1 MERVRNNVS
10 GLERL
15 AKIIAVPA
23 DFPAHRMPTFPA
35 LERTAVLGFTDTSTT
50 FVSPGSTTAYVLC
63 RDPAYPFWSNR
74 TVSLPASQFGLAVS
88 YNTAVAG
95 AANEQI
101 TIPIGD
107 VTPQFTGGA
116 GASSLDPLTTP
127 PFRRNG
133 NVYFNLG
140 GQHNTTQF
148 NCAVS
153 MTVPSG
159 GPNKVAVRG
168 TYLDGTFNEVIWD
181 VSNLIPTP
189 VSGRQFVIFALPAD
203 AIGYRISELVVTT
216 SATGITF
223 SEIAIGIST
232 NSGAA
237 NDPLYS
243 PLAPVAAIT
252 RIMPTGPPP
261 EVSTAALIWQNT
273 RATASAVLLTNVTS
287 VMNKEGTISAARAA
301 CSSFPVFS
309 SFQWNGFVNIHP
321 KDRYFGALENGLYT
335 FTLPDINGETF
346 RDCLI
351 SPEGLTFA
359 GVVELDQ
366 MQYCTAILA
375 SDLDATGSVG
385 TSLATTVARH
395 IEFRTTSRLFP
406 TGFAKEP
413 LETYHTAQMALV
425 SMGTIMENPT
435 HMTQIAKMV
444 TGAVRAFWPVAKPI
458 VYQAGVKLVKAA
470 TTKIAGDMRQAK
482 LQKEAPRTKVVAT
495 RKRNGRKKRT

>member
-1 MERVRNNVS
+1 MEKVRNNVS
-10 GLERL
+10 GLENL

-35 LERTAVLGFTDTSTT
+35 LERTAVLSFTDTSTT

-74 TVSLPASQFGLAVS
+74 AVSLPASQFGLAVS
-88 YNTAVAG
+88 YTPVVAG
-95 AANEQI
+95 LASEQL

-107 VTPQFTGGA
+107 VTPQFTSGA
-116 GASSLDPLTTP
+116 AASSLDPLTTP
-127 PFRRNG
+127 PFRKNG
-133 NVYFNLG
+133 NLYFNLG
-140 GQHNTTQF
+140 GQYNTSQF
-148 NCAVS
+148 VCAVS
-153 MTVPSG
+153 VTVG
-159 GPNKVAVRG
+159 GGGINKIAAKG
-168 TYLDGTFNEVIWD
+168 TYLDGTFNEVLWD
-181 VSNLIPTP
+181 VSNLTPTILA
-189 VSGRQFVIFALPAD
+189 GRHFVTFTMPAD
-203 AIGYRISELVVTT
+203 AIGFRIVDLVLSLTAAGVN
-216 SATGITF
+216 F
-223 SEIAIGIST
+223 SDVAVGIST
-232 NSGAA
+232 NSGAG
-237 NDPLYS
+237 NDPLYTPS
-243 PLAPVAAIT
+243 APAAAIT

-261 EVSTAALIWQNT
+261 EISTAALIWQNT
-273 RATASAVLLTNVTS
+273 RATATAVLLSNVTS

-301 CSSFPVFS
+301 CSSFPVFNP
-309 SFQWNGFVNIHP
+309 FQWNGFVNIHP

-335 FTLPDINGETF
+335 FTLPDVNGETF

-351 SPEGLTFA
+351 SPEGSTLA
-359 GVVELDQ
+359 GVVEVDQ
-366 MQYCTAILA
+366 MQYCTTVLA
-375 SDLDATGSVG
+375 ADLDATGGVG

-435 HMTQIAKMV
+435 HLTQIAKMV
-444 TGAVRAFWPVAKPI
+444 TGAVRTFWPVAKPI
-458 VYQAGVKLVKAA
+458 VYQAGAKLLKAA

-482 LQKEAPRTKVVAT
+482 LQKDAPRPKGVVA